1 MVKMERKIVMKNGHM
16 VYKTS
21 NVCSQEIRF
30 DVVDGIVHNVKFIG
44 GCRGNTQG
52 VAALAEGMP
61 IEEIPKRLRHID
73 CRGGSS
79 CPDEFAKA
87 AEKYIAENC

>member
-1 MVKMERKIVMKNGHM
+1 MVRDGHM
-16 VYKTS
+16 TYKTS
-21 NVCSQEIRF
+21 NVCSQEISF
-30 DVVDGIVHNVKFIG
+30 DVVNGIIHNVVFDG

-61 IEEIPKRLRHID
+61 IEDIPLRLRHID
-73 CRGGSS
+73 CNGGHS

-87 AEKYIAENC
+87 VEQYLAENA